1 MVAIR
6 RYRRRMETSG
16 KVAVVTGAGAGLG
29 AALARRLA
37 GAGMK
42 VAVAD
47 IAINDAEDVA
57 AAIRKNGGEARAI
70 HLDAGDEG
78 AIESLATR
86 VEAELGPCQILC
98 GNVGVQ
104 QFGKAE
110 DLSRADWEWVYGVNV
125 FGTAALVRRFLPQL
139 RRSTDAR
146 ILITAS
152 TSALYPCSHM
162 SAYVSSKYALLGY
175 TETLRMELADE
186 GIGVTAMLPGPM
198 ATTHL
203 ASSEAAKPDIA
214 GHPVHTPDTIAVI
227 AQGAGGEMIDADTAT
242 RNVLD
247 DLAKKRPYVITHH
260 VHTEP
265 IEARYAEIRQAFE
278 LARR

>member
-1 MVAIR
+1 MQQQHSAPRGRLSLAIDELKVLEKKATVVAKKI
-6 RYRRRMETSG
+6 
-16 KVAVVTGAGAGLG
+16 TGAMPSKGSTRRSIEAALSYSRPSLPGAAELDVASEELV
-29 AALARRLA
+29 AALATLRSA
-37 GAGMK
+37 MK
-42 VAVAD
+42 R
-47 IAINDAEDVA
+47 A
-57 AAIRKNGGEARAI
+57 AA
-70 HLDAGDEG
+70 AGV
-78 AIESLATR
+78 R
-86 VEAELGPCQILC
+86 VQSM
-98 GNVGVQ
+98 
-104 QFGKAE
+104 AE

-227 AQGAGGEMIDADTAT
+227 AQGAGGETIDADTAT